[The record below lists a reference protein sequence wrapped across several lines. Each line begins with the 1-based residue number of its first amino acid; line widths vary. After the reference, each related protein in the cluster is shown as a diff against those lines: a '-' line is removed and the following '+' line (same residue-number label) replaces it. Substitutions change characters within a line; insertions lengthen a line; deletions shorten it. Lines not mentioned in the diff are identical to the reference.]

1 MDNKT
6 ILQVPL
12 DISLRDQALQTAENL
27 GFSSLQE
34 AIRVFLKK
42 LASKSITVSFE
53 EIETLSPTA
62 EKRYAK
68 MIEEVRSGKE
78 KTMSF
83 DNVDD
88 LMKYLNS

>member
-1 MDNKT
+1 MSNKT
-6 ILQVPL
+6 ILQVPI
-12 DISLRDQALQTAENL
+12 DVNLRDQASSAAEDL

-34 AIRVFLKK
+34 TIRVFLKK

-53 EIETLSPTA
+53 ETEKLSPAA
-62 EKRYAK
+62 EKRYAR
-68 MIEEVRSGKE
+68 MIKEVESGKV

-88 LMKYLNS
+88 LMKHLNS

>member
-1 MDNKT
+1 MNNKT

-34 AIRVFLKK
+34 AIRVFLKS
-42 LASKSITVSFE
+42 LANQSLSISFN
-53 EIETLSPTA
+53 ETERLSLKA

-68 MIEEVRSGKE
+68 MIEEVKSGKE
-78 KTMSF
+78 KAMSF
-83 DNVDD
+83 DKVDD
-88 LMKYLNS
+88 LMEFLNS